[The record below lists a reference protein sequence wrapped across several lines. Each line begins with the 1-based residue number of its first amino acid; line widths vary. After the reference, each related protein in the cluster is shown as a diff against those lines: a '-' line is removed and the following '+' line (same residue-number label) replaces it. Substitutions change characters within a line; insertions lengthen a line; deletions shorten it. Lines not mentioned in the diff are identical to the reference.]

1 MNTRVAFILLAAL
14 AVAVPGAAHAQT
26 NIALGQQAWS
36 NCNTYID
43 PSNPSVYYGPQNAL
57 DGNVNT
63 KWVTD
68 GTQPQCYIYFYLG
81 GSRSISQVTIKHAT
95 SGVSDTWPEMNTRA
109 YEVKY
114 FDGAGWPVAAWVDN
128 SALNEVTTSYVN
140 FASAYVMIL
149 ITTPNAIDSHVRIPE
164 IEVYQ
169 WGDSNPDP
177 GTGRIGWPFSG
188 HKDNRGPWVQ
198 STGSS
203 LHIGD
208 DVYAEDWV
216 AGASTCGAPFY
227 APIAGKVI
235 YAGYTGAG
243 TGFASY
249 GYQVVIRST
258 LNRFY
263 AFRIAHLQAG
273 SITKSFGDYVRVGE
287 LIGRVGGTPNWSCHA
302 HMVVYKNINAVSP
315 LNGIKGVDNLKAG
328 SSPSGAITQSTSPFA
343 SQFNPNAPGRIA
355 NP

>member
-1 MNTRVAFILLAAL
+1 VKTHLAFMLLAAL
-14 AVAVPGAAHAQT
+14 AAAVPGIAHAQV
-26 NIALGQQAWS
+26 NIALGQIASS
-36 NCNTYID
+36 NCNTYSGD
-43 PSNPSVYYGPQNAL
+43 PSVYYGPWNAV

-68 GTQPQCYIYFYLG
+68 GTQAGCFIEFSVG
-81 GSRSISQVTIKHAT
+81 GNSLSQVTLKHAT
-95 SGVSDTWPEMNTRA
+95 SGISDTWPEMNTRA
-109 YEVKY
+109 YQVWY
-114 FDGAGWPVAAWVDN
+114 LDQFGWHQAASVDN
-128 SALNEVTTSYVN
+128 TALNEVTTSYVN
-140 FASAYVMIL
+140 LFSAVSTVRIV
-149 ITTPNAIDSHVRIPE
+149 ITTPNAIDTYVRIPE
-164 IEVYQ
+164 IEVYR

-177 GTGRIGWPFSG
+177 GTSRIGWPFSG
-188 HKDNRGPWVQ
+188 HKDNRGPWVE

-208 DVYAEDWV
+208 DQYARDWV
-216 AGASTCGAPFY
+216 GGPSTCGAPFY

-263 AFRIAHLQAG
+263 AFRVAHLQAG
-273 SITKSFGDYVRVGE
+273 SITKAKGDYVSVGE
-287 LIGRVGGTPNWSCHA
+287 LIGRVGNTPNWSTCHA
-302 HMVVYKNINAVSP
+302 HMAVYKNIDAVSP
-315 LNGIKGVDNLKAG
+315 LNGLKGVDNLKVG
-328 SSPSGAITQSTSPFA
+328 SSPSGAITQASSSFA
-343 SQFNPNAPGRIA
+343 SPFNPNAPGRIP

>member
-1 MNTRVAFILLAAL
+1 VNTRVAFILFAAL
-14 AVAVPGAAHAQT
+14 VAIIPGAAHAQT
-26 NIALGQQAWS
+26 NIAFGQVAWS
-36 NCNTYID
+36 DCRSYVD
-43 PSNPSVYYGPQNAL
+43 PNNPGVYYGPQNAL
-57 DGNVNT
+57 DGNVET

-68 GTQPQCYIYFYLG
+68 GTQTRCHIFFYVG
-81 GSRSISQVTIKHAT
+81 DSRALSQVTVKHAT
-95 SGVSDTWPEMNTRA
+95 NALVDQWPEMNTPA
-109 YEVKY
+109 YEVWY
-114 FDGAGWPVAAWVDN
+114 YDALGWHLADSVDN

-140 FASAYVMIL
+140 VTASYVMIQ
-149 ITTPNAIDSHVRIPE
+149 IAIPSAIDTYARIPE

-177 GTGRIGWPFSG
+177 GRGRIGWPFTGS
-188 HKDNRGPWVQ
+188 KDNHGSWVQ

-208 DVYAEDWV
+208 DQYAQDWV
-216 AGASTCGAPFY
+216 GGPSTCGAPFY
-227 APIAGKVI
+227 APLAGKVI

-263 AFRIAHLQAG
+263 AFRVAHLQAG
-273 SITKSFGDYVRVGE
+273 SITKAVGDYVRVGE
-287 LIGRVGGTPNWSCHA
+287 LIGRVGNTPNWSCHA
-302 HMVVYKNINAVSP
+302 HIVVYKNINAVNP
-315 LNGIKGVDNLKAG
+315 NGIKGVDYLKAG
-328 SSPSGAITQSTSPFA
+328 ASPSGAINSNPSPFA
-343 SQFNPNAPGRIA
+343 VSFKVNAPGRIA

>member
-1 MNTRVAFILLAAL
+1 MNTRIALILLAAL
-14 AVAVPGAAHAQT
+14 AVVAPGAALAQT

-36 NCNTYID
+36 NCQTYVD
-43 PSNPSVYYGPQNAL
+43 PNNPSAYYGPQNAL
-57 DGNVNT
+57 DGNVDT

-68 GTQPQCYIYFYLG
+68 GTQSYCYIALPLG
-81 GSRSISQVTIKHAT
+81 GFRSLSQVTVKHAT
-95 SGVSDTWPEMNTRA
+95 NGISDTWPQMNTRI
-109 YEVKY
+109 YEVRY
-114 FDGAGWPVAAWVDN
+114 YDGVGWPVAATVDN
-128 SALNEVTTSYVN
+128 AALNETTTSYINV
-140 FASAYVMIL
+140 STSYVMIQ
-149 ITTPNAIDSHVRIPE
+149 IITPNAIDNYVRLPE

-203 LHIGD
+203 LHTGD
-208 DVYAEDWV
+208 DLYAEDWV
-216 AGASTCGAPFY
+216 GGASTCGAPFY

-263 AFRIAHLQAG
+263 AFRVAHLQAG
-273 SITKSFGDYVRVGE
+273 SITKAVGDYVRVGE
-287 LIGRVGGTPNWSCHA
+287 MIGRVGNTPNWSCHA
-302 HMVVYKNINAVSP
+302 HLVVYKNINTVNP
-315 LNGIKGVDNLKAG
+315 NGIKGVDYLKAG
-328 SSPSGAITQSTSPFA
+328 ASPSGAITQNASPFA
-343 SQFNPNAPGRIA
+343 SEFNPNAPGRIA